1 MSIERRLNG
10 LEDQIEPKGM
20 SKPCGGC
27 GGIHRDSPRLVVV
40 QSMDEL
46 GRCETCG
53 LRLDQEGRPWGF
65 HGIGGTIHQKLLLL
79 REGDLAQ
86 DHAGGPV

>member
-1 MSIERRLNG
+1 MSLERRLNG

-46 GRCETCG
+46 GRCDECG
-53 LRLDQEGRPWGF
+53 LRLDSDGNPWG
-65 HGIGGTIHQKLLLL
+65 GRGVGGVVHQKVLVLT
-79 REGDLAQ
+79 GDHL
-86 DHAGGPV
+86 GIKYPVTV

>member
-10 LEDQIEPKGM
+10 LEDQIEPKGS
-20 SKPCGGC
+20 SKPCSAC

-46 GRCETCG
+46 GRCEGCG
-53 LRLDQEGRPWGF
+53 LQLDQEGQPWGF
-65 HGIGGTIHQKLLLL
+65 RGIGGIVFQKLLVMT
-79 REGDLAQ
+79 D
-86 DHAGGPV
+86 GPLPVR